1 MSLRKLPEIK
11 AFKALSNMEWQPRT
25 DVVDRWNA
33 GIHAANSDEASISI
47 LGEIGSGDY
56 GDGVTSKRIAGA
68 LRSIGERDVRVD
80 INSPGGDFFEG
91 VAIYNMLREHK
102 AKVTVNVLG
111 LAASAASVIA
121 MAGDEIKVA
130 KTGFLM
136 IHNAWGITIGNRHDM
151 QAAAAMMEPFD
162 RAMRDLY
169 AERSGSKAEDVE
181 AWMDAETFFTGE
193 DAVKTGLADG
203 YLSDAEI
210 EQDKDN
216 GKRASAIAKIEA
228 SMAAQGLSRRERR
241 SLLAELQGGADV
253 SPPDVMPSADI
264 IAALRGN
271 TEKLKI

>member
-47 LGEIGSGDY
+47 LGEIGGGDY